1 MELGL
6 RDRVAVV
13 TGASSGL
20 GKAVARELSREK
32 ARVVIASRNEARLR
46 QTADE
51 IRRETGGQIVAVPTD
66 VTQPQAVES
75 LVEATLER
83 WGRIDIA
90 LANSGGPPSGSYDS
104 IGIEQFERALQ
115 LNLMSTLYLAKAVT
129 PHMKQNGWGRFIAL
143 TSLTVKQPL
152 PGLVL
157 SNTAR
162 AGVVGLVK
170 TMATEL
176 APFGVLCNV
185 VAPGWIRTARVE
197 ELFSARADRE
207 GREPEE
213 IMEEIQ
219 GRIPLGRLGRPEEL
233 ADLIVFLASER
244 ASYLTGAT
252 IQVDGG
258 YIQSL
263 L

>member
-20 GKAVARELSREK
+20 GKAVARELCRER
-32 ARVVIASRNEARLR
+32 ARVVIASRSESRLR

-75 LVEATLER
+75 LVEAALER

-104 IGIEQFERALQ
+104 TGIEQFERALQ
-115 LNLMSTLYLAKAVT
+115 LNLLSTLYLAKAVT

-143 TSLTVKQPL
+143 ASLTVKQPL

-185 VAPGWIRTARVE
+185 V
-197 ELFSARADRE
+197 
-207 GREPEE
+207 
-213 IMEEIQ
+213 
-219 GRIPLGRLGRPEEL
+219 
-233 ADLIVFLASER
+233 
-244 ASYLTGAT
+244 
-252 IQVDGG
+252 
-258 YIQSL
+258 
-263 L
+263 